1 MSSNPANS
9 KRARHRRAL
18 AYQTGATLSLS
29 QNSTLF
35 VQLTPSSPSKIH
47 RRLSHKDRALLLI
60 EELRESPGGKAIIK
74 LLADEHITITEYD
87 SIVLRSRVVAET
99 AREAIA

>member
-18 AYQTGATLSLS
+18 ANQTGAASPS
-29 QNSTLF
+29 STLF
-35 VQLTPSSPSKIH
+35 VQLTPSAPSKIH

-60 EELRESPGGKAIIK
+60 DELRESPGGKSIIK
-74 LLADEHITITEYD
+74 LLADEYITITEYD